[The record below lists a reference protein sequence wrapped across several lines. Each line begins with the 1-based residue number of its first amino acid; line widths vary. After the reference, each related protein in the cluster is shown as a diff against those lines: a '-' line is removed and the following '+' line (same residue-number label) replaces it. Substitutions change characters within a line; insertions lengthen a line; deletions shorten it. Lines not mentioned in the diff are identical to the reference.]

1 MDNRLDPG
9 TDLNGATGEGMTH
22 EALSQSDEE
31 LKLLRHEE
39 DYGDV
44 FKEEWESDASEQ
56 QEDDNG
62 NDSGDPDVTIT
73 TNKQD
78 LIKAMKQK
86 EEDEKPSD
94 EWKEAEQER
103 KMAEQGVKEDEA
115 GDEGP
120 EEELAVAPKKQPGKD
135 QEGKKKASG

>member
-1 MDNRLDPG
+1 MNNRLDPD

-31 LKLLRHEE
+31 LKRLRHDE

-44 FKEEWESDASEQ
+44 FKEEWESDYSQEQ
-56 QEDDNG
+56 VENEKNSG
-62 NDSGDPDVTIT
+62 NPDVTIT
-73 TNKQD
+73 TDKEE

-86 EEDEKPSD
+86 EEDDRPSD

-103 KMAEQGVKEDEA
+103 KMAEEHVKEEQA
-115 GDEGP
+115 GDE
-120 EEELAVAPKKQPGKD
+120 EAGKD
-135 QEGKKKASG
+135 QKGKKKASG